1 MSLSC
6 NRYEFRSNHEE
17 WINTEKPIL
26 EPDFSAQ
33 MNEIMKISE
42 AEIELCKSIREEM
55 RLALN
60 SLLKVFFL
68 KMVHFEFKY

>member
-1 MSLSC
+1 
-6 NRYEFRSNHEE
+6 
-17 WINTEKPIL
+17 
-26 EPDFSAQ
+26 

-55 RLALN
+55 RLAIN

>member
-26 EPDFSAQ
+26 DPDLIAQ
-33 MNEIMKISE
+33 MNEIMKTSD

-55 RLALN
+55 RLAIN
-60 SLLKVFFL
+60 SLLKVFF
-68 KMVHFEFKY
+68 FKWYNLN